1 MLLRALALSLIIH
14 FLVLLGVRSVFP
26 QFLPEPNNGLGA
38 LSALL
43 AARPIDNRV
52 SPSNRAAL
60 AMPLPTKLPESVGRR
75 VAPKMLNTVPD
86 FPQFSR
92 STVASDRPAETV
104 AIPPI
109 LATQNKGAASGRPD
123 DLSEVKSAEVK
134 NAEVK
139 NAEVK
144 NAEVKNAE
152 GIGEYRLGLARE
164 ARRFKRYPTVA
175 RENAWTGVVVLMIQG
190 AASSAVPTV
199 SIDQSSGHAVLDAQA
214 LEMLEKATRLAPL
227 PDSLMGKRFA
237 ISLPIHYRLDD

>member
-26 QFLPEPNNGLGA
+26 QFLPEPNNGVGA

-144 NAEVKNAE
+144 NAE
-152 GIGEYRLGLARE
+152 GLGEYRLGLARE

-227 PDSLMGKRFA
+227 PVSLMGKRFA

>member
-1 MLLRALALSLIIH
+1 MLLRALALSLVIH
-14 FLVLLGVRSVFP
+14 FFVLLGVRSVFP
-26 QFLPEPNNGLGA
+26 PFLPEANNGAGALSA

-43 AARPIDNRV
+43 AAGPIDKRM
-52 SPSNRAAL
+52 SQSNRAAV
-60 AMPLPTKLPESVGRR
+60 AMPPPTKLPESVGRR
-75 VAPKMLNTVPD
+75 VAPKTLNAVAD

-104 AIPPI
+104 TTPPI
-109 LATQNKGAASGRPD
+109 LGIQNKNAVSGRQA
-123 DLSEVKSAEVK
+123 DLSEIKSAEI
-134 NAEVK
+134 
-139 NAEVK
+139 K

>member
-1 MLLRALALSLIIH
+1 MLLRALALSLVIH
-14 FLVLLGVRSVFP
+14 FLVLLGVRSVFLP
-26 QFLPEPNNGLGA
+26 FLPEPNNGVGA

-123 DLSEVKSAEVK
+123 DLSEVKS
-134 NAEVK
+134 AEVK

>member
-1 MLLRALALSLIIH
+1 MLHRALALSLVIH

-26 QFLPEPNNGLGA
+26 PFLPEPNNGVGA

-43 AARPIDNRV
+43 AARPIEKRM
-52 SPSNRAAL
+52 PQSNQAAV
-60 AMPLPTKLPESVGRR
+60 AMPPPTKLPESVGRR
-75 VAPKMLNTVPD
+75 VSPQTQNTVPD
-86 FPQFSR
+86 FPSFSR

-104 AIPPI
+104 TVQPI
-109 LATQNKGAASGRPD
+109 LATQNKNAVLGRPD
-123 DLSEVKSAEVK
+123 DLS
-134 NAEVK
+134 
-139 NAEVK
+139 EVK

-152 GIGEYRLGLARE
+152 GLGEYRLGLARE
-164 ARRFKRYPTVA
+164 ARRFKRYPSVA

-227 PDSLMGKRFA
+227 PVSLMGKRFA

>member
-1 MLLRALALSLIIH
+1 MLLRALALSLVIH

-26 QFLPEPNNGLGA
+26 QFLPEPNNGVGA

-139 NAEVK
+139 NAE
-144 NAEVKNAE
+144 

-227 PDSLMGKRFA
+227 PVSLMGKRFA

>member
-1 MLLRALALSLIIH
+1 MLHRALALSLVIH

-26 QFLPEPNNGLGA
+26 PFLPEPNNGVGA

-43 AARPIDNRV
+43 APRPIDKRM
-52 SPSNRAAL
+52 SPSSRATV
-60 AMPLPTKLPESVGRR
+60 AMPQPTKLPESVGRR
-75 VAPKMLNTVPD
+75 VAPKTLNTLAD

-139 NAEVK
+139 NAE
-144 NAEVKNAE
+144 
-152 GIGEYRLGLARE
+152 GLGEYRLGLARE

>member
-1 MLLRALALSLIIH
+1 MLHRALALSLVIH

-26 QFLPEPNNGLGA
+26 PFLPEPNNGVGA
-38 LSALL
+38 LSASL
-43 AARPIDNRV
+43 AARPIEKRM
-52 SPSNRAAL
+52 PQSNQAAV
-60 AMPLPTKLPESVGRR
+60 AMPPPTKLPESVGRR
-75 VAPKMLNTVPD
+75 VSPQTQNTVPD
-86 FPQFSR
+86 FPSFSR

-104 AIPPI
+104 TVQPI
-109 LATQNKGAASGRPD
+109 LATQNKSAVLGRPD
-123 DLSEVKSAEVK
+123 DLS
-134 NAEVK
+134 EVK

-152 GIGEYRLGLARE
+152 GLGEYRLGLARE

-190 AASSAVPTV
+190 AASSAVPMV

-227 PDSLMGKRFA
+227 PVSLMGKRFA

>member
-1 MLLRALALSLIIH
+1 MLHRALALSLVIH

-26 QFLPEPNNGLGA
+26 PFLPEPNNGVGA

-43 AARPIDNRV
+43 AARPIEKRM
-52 SPSNRAAL
+52 PQSNQAAV
-60 AMPLPTKLPESVGRR
+60 AMPPPTKLPESVGRR
-75 VAPKMLNTVPD
+75 VSPQTQNTVPD
-86 FPQFSR
+86 FPSFSR

-104 AIPPI
+104 TVQPI
-109 LATQNKGAASGRPD
+109 LATQNKNAVLGRPD
-123 DLSEVKSAEVK
+123 DLS
-134 NAEVK
+134 
-139 NAEVK
+139 EVK

-152 GIGEYRLGLARE
+152 GLGEYRLGLARE

-227 PDSLMGKRFA
+227 PVSLMGKRFA

>member
-26 QFLPEPNNGLGA
+26 QFLPEPNNGVGA

-43 AARPIDNRV
+43 AARPIDKRM
-52 SPSNRAAL
+52 PQSNQAAV
-60 AMPLPTKLPESVGRR
+60 AMPPPTKLPESVGRR
-75 VAPKMLNTVPD
+75 VSPQTQNTVPD
-86 FPQFSR
+86 FPSFSR

-104 AIPPI
+104 TVQPI
-109 LATQNKGAASGRPD
+109 LATQNKNAVLGRPD
-123 DLSEVKSAEVK
+123 DLS
-134 NAEVK
+134 
-139 NAEVK
+139 EVK

-152 GIGEYRLGLARE
+152 GLGEYRLGLARE

-227 PDSLMGKRFA
+227 PVSLMGKRFA

>member
-26 QFLPEPNNGLGA
+26 QFLPEPNNGVGA

-139 NAEVK
+139 NAE
-144 NAEVKNAE
+144 

-227 PDSLMGKRFA
+227 PVSLMGKRFA

>member
-1 MLLRALALSLIIH
+1 MLHRALALSLVIH

-26 QFLPEPNNGLGA
+26 PFLPEPNNGVGA
-38 LSALL
+38 LSASL
-43 AARPIDNRV
+43 AARPIEKRM
-52 SPSNRAAL
+52 PQSNQAAV
-60 AMPLPTKLPESVGRR
+60 AMPPPTKLPESVGRR
-75 VAPKMLNTVPD
+75 VSPQTQNTVPD
-86 FPQFSR
+86 FPSFSR

-104 AIPPI
+104 TVQPI
-109 LATQNKGAASGRPD
+109 LATQNKSAVLGRPD
-123 DLSEVKSAEVK
+123 DLS
-134 NAEVK
+134 EVK

-152 GIGEYRLGLARE
+152 GLGEYRLGLARE

-190 AASSAVPTV
+190 AASSAVPIV

-214 LEMLEKATRLAPL
+214 LEMLEKATRLATL
-227 PDSLMGKRFA
+227 PDSLKGKRFA

>member
-1 MLLRALALSLIIH
+1 MIGQQKLKRFHRSLL
-14 FLVLLGVRSVFP
+14 
-26 QFLPEPNNGLGA
+26 
-38 LSALL
+38 
-43 AARPIDNRV
+43 
-52 SPSNRAAL
+52 
-60 AMPLPTKLPESVGRR
+60 
-75 VAPKMLNTVPD
+75 
-86 FPQFSR
+86 
-92 STVASDRPAETV
+92 
-104 AIPPI
+104 
-109 LATQNKGAASGRPD
+109 
-123 DLSEVKSAEVK
+123 
-134 NAEVK
+134 
-139 NAEVK
+139 

-227 PDSLMGKRFA
+227 PVSLMGKRFA

>member
-1 MLLRALALSLIIH
+1 MLHRALALSLVIH

-26 QFLPEPNNGLGA
+26 PFLPEPNNGVGA
-38 LSALL
+38 LSASL
-43 AARPIDNRV
+43 AARPIEKRM
-52 SPSNRAAL
+52 PQSNQAAV
-60 AMPLPTKLPESVGRR
+60 AMPPPTKLPESVGRR
-75 VAPKMLNTVPD
+75 VSPQTQNTVPD

-144 NAEVKNAE
+144 NAE
-152 GIGEYRLGLARE
+152 GLGEYRLGLARE

-190 AASSAVPTV
+190 AASSAVPMV

-214 LEMLEKATRLAPL
+214 LEMVEKATRLAPL
-227 PDSLMGKRFA
+227 PVSLMGKRFA

>member
-1 MLLRALALSLIIH
+1 MLHRALALSLVIH

-26 QFLPEPNNGLGA
+26 PFLPEPNNGVGA
-38 LSALL
+38 LSASL
-43 AARPIDNRV
+43 AARPIEKRM
-52 SPSNRAAL
+52 PQSNQAAV
-60 AMPLPTKLPESVGRR
+60 AMPPPTKLPESVGRR

-123 DLSEVKSAEVK
+123 DLSEVKS
-134 NAEVK
+134 
-139 NAEVK
+139 AEVK

>member
-26 QFLPEPNNGLGA
+26 QFLPEPNNGVGA

-139 NAEVK
+139 NAE
-144 NAEVKNAE
+144 

-214 LEMLEKATRLAPL
+214 LEMVEKATRLAPL
-227 PDSLMGKRFA
+227 PVSLMGKRFA

>member
-1 MLLRALALSLIIH
+1 MLHRALALSLVIH

-26 QFLPEPNNGLGA
+26 PFLPEPNNGVGA
-38 LSALL
+38 LSASL
-43 AARPIDNRV
+43 AARPIEKRM
-52 SPSNRAAL
+52 PQSNQAAV
-60 AMPLPTKLPESVGRR
+60 AMPPPTKLPESVGRR
-75 VAPKMLNTVPD
+75 VSPQTQNTVPD
-86 FPQFSR
+86 FPSFSR

-104 AIPPI
+104 TVQPI
-109 LATQNKGAASGRPD
+109 LATQNKNAVLGRPD
-123 DLSEVKSAEVK
+123 DLS
-134 NAEVK
+134 
-139 NAEVK
+139 EVK

-152 GIGEYRLGLARE
+152 GLGEYRLGLARE

-190 AASSAVPTV
+190 AASSAVPMV

-227 PDSLMGKRFA
+227 PVSLMGKRFA

>member
-1 MLLRALALSLIIH
+1 MLHRALALSLVIH

-26 QFLPEPNNGLGA
+26 PFLPEPNNGVGA
-38 LSALL
+38 LTALL
-43 AARPIDNRV
+43 AARPIDKRM
-52 SPSNRAAL
+52 SQSNRAAL

-75 VAPKMLNTVPD
+75 VAPQTLNSVAG
-86 FPQFSR
+86 FSQFSR

-123 DLSEVKSAEVK
+123 DLSEVKS
-134 NAEVK
+134 AEVK

>member
-1 MLLRALALSLIIH
+1 MLHRALALSLVIH

-26 QFLPEPNNGLGA
+26 PFLPEPNNGVGA

-43 AARPIDNRV
+43 AARPIEKRM
-52 SPSNRAAL
+52 PQSNQAAV
-60 AMPLPTKLPESVGRR
+60 AMPPPTKLPESVGRR
-75 VAPKMLNTVPD
+75 VSPQTQNTVPD
-86 FPQFSR
+86 FPSFSR

-104 AIPPI
+104 TVQPI
-109 LATQNKGAASGRPD
+109 LATQNKNAVLGRPD
-123 DLSEVKSAEVK
+123 DLS
-134 NAEVK
+134 
-139 NAEVK
+139 EVK

-152 GIGEYRLGLARE
+152 GLGEYRLGLARE

-190 AASSAVPTV
+190 AASSAVPMV

-227 PDSLMGKRFA
+227 PVSLMGKRFA

>member
-1 MLLRALALSLIIH
+1 MLLRALALSLVIH

-26 QFLPEPNNGLGA
+26 PFLPEPNNGVGA

-139 NAEVK
+139 NAE
-144 NAEVKNAE
+144 
-152 GIGEYRLGLARE
+152 GLGEYRLGLARE

>member
-1 MLLRALALSLIIH
+1 MLLRALVLSLVIH

-26 QFLPEPNNGLGA
+26 RFLPEPNNGVGA

-139 NAEVK
+139 NAE
-144 NAEVKNAE
+144 
-152 GIGEYRLGLARE
+152 GLGEYRLGLARE

>member
-1 MLLRALALSLIIH
+1 MLHRALALSLVIH

-26 QFLPEPNNGLGA
+26 PFLPEPNNGVGA

-43 AARPIDNRV
+43 AARPIEKRM
-52 SPSNRAAL
+52 PQSNQAAV

-123 DLSEVKSAEVK
+123 DLSEVKS
-134 NAEVK
+134 
-139 NAEVK
+139 AEVK

-227 PDSLMGKRFA
+227 PVSLMGKRFA

>member
-1 MLLRALALSLIIH
+1 MLHRALALSLVIH

-26 QFLPEPNNGLGA
+26 PFLPEPNNGVGA

-43 AARPIDNRV
+43 AARPIEKRM
-52 SPSNRAAL
+52 PQSNQAAV
-60 AMPLPTKLPESVGRR
+60 AMPPPTKLPESVGRR
-75 VAPKMLNTVPD
+75 VSPQTQNTVPD

-144 NAEVKNAE
+144 NAE

-190 AASSAVPTV
+190 AASSAVPMV

-214 LEMLEKATRLAPL
+214 LEMVEKATRLAPL
-227 PDSLMGKRFA
+227 PVSLMGKRFV

>member
-26 QFLPEPNNGLGA
+26 QFLPEPNNGVGA

-139 NAEVK
+139 NAE
-144 NAEVKNAE
+144 
-152 GIGEYRLGLARE
+152 GLGEYRLGLARE

>member
-1 MLLRALALSLIIH
+1 MLHRALALSLVIH

-26 QFLPEPNNGLGA
+26 RFLPEPNNGVGA

-43 AARPIDNRV
+43 AARPIEKRM
-52 SPSNRAAL
+52 PQSNQAAV
-60 AMPLPTKLPESVGRR
+60 AMPPPTKLPESVGRR
-75 VAPKMLNTVPD
+75 VSPQTQNTVPD
-86 FPQFSR
+86 FPSFSR

-104 AIPPI
+104 TVQPI
-109 LATQNKGAASGRPD
+109 LATQNKNAVLGRPD
-123 DLSEVKSAEVK
+123 DLS
-134 NAEVK
+134 
-139 NAEVK
+139 EVK

-152 GIGEYRLGLARE
+152 GLGEYRLGLARE
-164 ARRFKRYPTVA
+164 ARRFKRYPSVA

-227 PDSLMGKRFA
+227 PVSLMGKRFA

>member
-1 MLLRALALSLIIH
+1 MLLRALVLSLVIH
-14 FLVLLGVRSVFP
+14 FLVLLGVRSIFP
-26 QFLPEPNNGLGA
+26 RFLPEPNNGVGA

-92 STVASDRPAETV
+92 STVASDRPEETV

-123 DLSEVKSAEVK
+123 DLSEVKS
-134 NAEVK
+134 AEVK

-227 PDSLMGKRFA
+227 PVSLMGKRFA

>member
-1 MLLRALALSLIIH
+1 MLLRALALSLVIH

-26 QFLPEPNNGLGA
+26 PFLPEPNNGVGA

-43 AARPIDNRV
+43 AARPIDKRM
-52 SPSNRAAL
+52 SQSNRAAL
-60 AMPLPTKLPESVGRR
+60 AMPLPTQLPESVGRR
-75 VAPKMLNTVPD
+75 VAPQTLNSVAG
-86 FPQFSR
+86 FSQFSR

-104 AIPPI
+104 AISPI
-109 LATQNKGAASGRPD
+109 LATQNKNAVSGRPD
-123 DLSEVKSAEVK
+123 DLSEVKSV
-134 NAEVK
+134 
-139 NAEVK
+139 EVK

-152 GIGEYRLGLARE
+152 GLGEYRLGLARE
-164 ARRFKRYPTVA
+164 ARRFKHYPSVA

-190 AASSAVPTV
+190 AASFATPIV

-227 PDSLMGKRFA
+227 PDSLIGKRFA

>member
-1 MLLRALALSLIIH
+1 MLHRALALSLVIH

-26 QFLPEPNNGLGA
+26 PFLPEPNNGVGA
-38 LSALL
+38 LSASL
-43 AARPIDNRV
+43 APRPIEKRM
-52 SPSNRAAL
+52 PQSNQAAV
-60 AMPLPTKLPESVGRR
+60 AMPPPTKLPESVGRR
-75 VAPKMLNTVPD
+75 VSPQTQNTVPD
-86 FPQFSR
+86 FPSFSR

-104 AIPPI
+104 TVQPI
-109 LATQNKGAASGRPD
+109 LATQNKNAVLGRPD
-123 DLSEVKSAEVK
+123 DLS
-134 NAEVK
+134 
-139 NAEVK
+139 EVK

-152 GIGEYRLGLARE
+152 GLGEYRLGLARE

-190 AASSAVPTV
+190 AASSAVPMV

-227 PDSLMGKRFA
+227 PVSLMGKRFA